1 MNECYVVG
9 FCDTEMTA
17 DLRVLDSPEKIAE
30 VGESIYAER
39 YQTQLESDE
48 RGHFIAVDVT
58 SGEGYVADYPEQAL
72 QKARTAS
79 PNGIFHL
86 IRIGAPGAFR
96 VSFGLTRHDFWGR
109 PLRQSR

>member
-1 MNECYVVG
+1 MVSALSLFSSQTIRHAATKSECCVVG
-9 FCDTEMTA
+9 FREIEMTA

-39 YQTQLESDE
+39 YQAQLEPDE

-79 PNGIFHL
+79 ANGIFHL
-86 IRIGAPGAFR
+86 
-96 VSFGLTRHDFWGR
+96 
-109 PLRQSR
+109 